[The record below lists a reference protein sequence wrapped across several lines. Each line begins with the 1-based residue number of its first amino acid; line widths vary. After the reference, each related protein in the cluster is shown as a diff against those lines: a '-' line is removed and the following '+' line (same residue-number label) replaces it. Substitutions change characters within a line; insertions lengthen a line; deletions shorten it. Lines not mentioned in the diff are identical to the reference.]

1 MTPEEYIK
9 KKRRERARE
18 REKIY
23 RSRPE
28 VQAKRKAY
36 MQKYLTEYRK
46 RPEVKERMRK
56 NAEDFRLRRR
66 IAKAIELLKEN
77 GYSVTKEAE

>member
-9 KKRRERARE
+9 NKRRERARE

-36 MQKYLTEYRK
+36 MQKYLPEYTK

-56 NAEDFRLRRR
+56 NAEALRMRRR